1 MYFLIDDTQT
11 QLTLAEY
18 FLDYLDYLSTTFDV
32 LFLQGKSC
40 DKREEVKIKKKMQ
53 GRE

>member
-11 QLTLAEY
+11 QWIPAEY
-18 FLDYLDYLSTTFDV
+18 FLDYLDLSTTFDV

-40 DKREEVKIKKKMQ
+40 DKREEVKIKKKIQ